1 MNPKE
6 NPKKEEIGEGDYES
20 SRKFQKHQ
28 EEFAK
33 HGPVKEKA
41 REAAEAV
48 DGKEGET
55 LEEARKRSARGRSL

>member
-1 MNPKE
+1 MD
-6 NPKKEEIGEGDYES
+6 PKKTTDTTEIGEGDYAS

-41 REAAEAV
+41 REAAKAV

-55 LEEARKRSARGRSL
+55 LEKARKRSAEGKSL